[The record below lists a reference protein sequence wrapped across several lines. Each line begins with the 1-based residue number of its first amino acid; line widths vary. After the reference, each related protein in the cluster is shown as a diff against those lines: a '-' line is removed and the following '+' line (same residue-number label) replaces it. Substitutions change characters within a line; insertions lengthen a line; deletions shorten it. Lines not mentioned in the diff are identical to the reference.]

1 MMPLEK
7 AFCSISEAMRSH
19 HPLVHHITNYVTAG
33 FCADAALA
41 IGASPMMADEEGEMP
56 AISQLS
62 DALVLN
68 LGTMNERTYGA
79 MKKALVGTA
88 ACGRP
93 ILLDP
98 VGVMSSSF
106 RFDAARTLL
115 QTGAI
120 TVIKGNSAEGK
131 ALLSWQGEGGKG
143 VDSLS
148 DDHPERIAK
157 ALACK
162 FHCTAAVTGATDAVS
177 DGIVTYLAHNG
188 TAYLGRITGAG
199 CMTGTLM
206 AAALGVY
213 PESPLYAAL
222 WGLTVMNTGAELAE
236 KDVPGPGTFRAHL
249 MDAISQHEGHRLYN
263 LFKGGPAK

>member
-131 ALLSWQGEGGKG
+131 ALLSWQGEG
-143 VDSLS
+143 
-148 DDHPERIAK
+148 ERAWIPFLMTIRNGLPKLWPAS
-157 ALACK
+157 
-162 FHCTAAVTGATDAVS
+162 FTA
-177 DGIVTYLAHNG
+177 
-188 TAYLGRITGAG
+188 
-199 CMTGTLM
+199 
-206 AAALGVY
+206 
-213 PESPLYAAL
+213 
-222 WGLTVMNTGAELAE
+222 
-236 KDVPGPGTFRAHL
+236 
-249 MDAISQHEGHRLYN
+249 RL
-263 LFKGGPAK
+263 L

>member
-106 RFDAARTLL
+106 RFDAART
-115 QTGAI
+115 QIG
-120 TVIKGNSAEGK
+120 
-131 ALLSWQGEGGKG
+131 
-143 VDSLS
+143 
-148 DDHPERIAK
+148 
-157 ALACK
+157 
-162 FHCTAAVTGATDAVS
+162 
-177 DGIVTYLAHNG
+177 
-188 TAYLGRITGAG
+188 
-199 CMTGTLM
+199 
-206 AAALGVY
+206 
-213 PESPLYAAL
+213 
-222 WGLTVMNTGAELAE
+222 
-236 KDVPGPGTFRAHL
+236 RAHV
-249 MDAISQHEGHRLYN
+249 
-263 LFKGGPAK
+263 

>member
-106 RFDAARTLL
+106 RFASDWGHHGHQGQQCRR
-115 QTGAI
+115 
-120 TVIKGNSAEGK
+120 KGPPFLAGRR
-131 ALLSWQGEGGKG
+131 GKG
-143 VDSLS
+143 RGF
-148 DDHPERIAK
+148 P
-157 ALACK
+157 
-162 FHCTAAVTGATDAVS
+162 F
-177 DGIVTYLAHNG
+177 
-188 TAYLGRITGAG
+188 
-199 CMTGTLM
+199 
-206 AAALGVY
+206 
-213 PESPLYAAL
+213 
-222 WGLTVMNTGAELAE
+222 
-236 KDVPGPGTFRAHL
+236 
-249 MDAISQHEGHRLYN
+249 
-263 LFKGGPAK
+263 